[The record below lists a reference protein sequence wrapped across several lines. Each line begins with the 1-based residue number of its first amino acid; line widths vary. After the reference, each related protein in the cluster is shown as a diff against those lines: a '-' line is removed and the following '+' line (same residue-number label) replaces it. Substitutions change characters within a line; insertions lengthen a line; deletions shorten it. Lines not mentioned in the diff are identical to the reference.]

1 MPSLM
6 KDDYLLTVMCNA
18 MISAIVVFGLSI
30 MLGMGGQVTFSTA
43 GMMGIGAFTTGAMT
57 TKLHLH
63 PLLALGG
70 SILVVCI
77 VSLLIGLVLFRLK
90 GTYFAF
96 ATIALV
102 QIVYVI
108 LQNWKPVTGG
118 AEGMPN
124 IPPLDLGFMVVNSTI
139 KYFYVI
145 FVLALIC
152 GLIVHRIRTSS
163 LGRSLSSV
171 RDNEIA
177 AYCLGVN
184 VFRTKVISFV
194 ISGAFAAL
202 AGSLYAHLNTYL
214 SAESFTFEQSGIYLI
229 MVMLGGVSST
239 VGAFFGAVLLT
250 ILPELMRFLQTY
262 YKLVYGIGVIVI
274 MVFMPQGVAG
284 MVKHAIYRL
293 THRRK
298 PALAA
303 AAAAAAEGQ
312 AAVRGQP
319 QGCAGRQ
326 GTRKGAIHRG
336 RPV

>member
-1 MPSLM
+1 MTMKTLKKSKWYVVIAACILFAALMPSLM

-194 ISGAFAAL
+194 IYRARSPRSPAR
-202 AGSLYAHLNTYL
+202 YTR
-214 SAESFTFEQSGIYLI
+214 T
-229 MVMLGGVSST
+229 ST
-239 VGAFFGAVLLT
+239 PT
-250 ILPELMRFLQTY
+250 
-262 YKLVYGIGVIVI
+262 
-274 MVFMPQGVAG
+274 
-284 MVKHAIYRL
+284 
-293 THRRK
+293 
-298 PALAA
+298 
-303 AAAAAAEGQ
+303 
-312 AAVRGQP
+312 
-319 QGCAGRQ
+319 
-326 GTRKGAIHRG
+326 
-336 RPV
+336 